1 MPDIIDTNDMAE
13 AVDFNEDEAPRED
26 MGASTEEKPDGIS
39 FHVQMRSWTLND
51 MTALIVEAAA
61 TQLVG
66 RVGKN
71 EFAKLVEKRALEIL
85 EKRADA
91 VLSKVATDVLATQLT
106 PTGFSQKAPITI
118 GESLGMLGREY
129 LEQKVNHDGTPAERG
144 GYAYGEKQTRMQ
156 WILAQTFTTKFGNEL
171 TKASADGVK
180 EVQAAI
186 KAHQQAVIESETA
199 KFREAL
205 QKVAGA

>member
-13 AVDFNEDEAPRED
+13 AVDFNDDESPRSD
-26 MGASTEEKPDGIS
+26 MVASTDEKPEGIS
-39 FHVQMRSWTLND
+39 FHVQMRGWTLND
-51 MTALIVEAAA
+51 MEALIVEAAA

-71 EFAKLVEKRALEIL
+71 RFAELVEQRALEML

-106 PTGFSQKAPITI
+106 PSGFGQKTPITI

-129 LEQKVNHDGTPAERG
+129 LEQRVNEDGKPADRG
-144 GYAYGEKQTRMQ
+144 GYGYDRKPTRMQ
-156 WILAQTFTTKFGNEL
+156 WILSQTFTTKFSNEL
-171 TKASADGVK
+171 TTASANGVK

-186 KAHQQAVIESETA
+186 KAHQQAVIEAETA

-205 QKVAGA
+205 QKIAGA